1 MDRGLVRLVER
12 QDPALAA
19 LLADDRRTARHST
32 AAGDRYLVVPA
43 SSEAASRHD
52 LRDLG
57 SCAISGTA
65 WHRATSRAHRGAG
78 AHAGSQLLG
87 SSIHGNDVTLREQ
100 HEACPREGLPV
111 TAKGVGIVI
120 SGAGHEHTDLRCRP
134 EHTDVRGRPRAH
146 RPQRPATS
154 TPTSGAGH
162 EHIDFRGRPRAHG
175 DRQGPGPAAGSPR
188 GRWQPRRWRAWSAHR
203 WRGLRHGWGTVEL
216 LRVAHEREL
225 RPRGGRSPRRPLYR
239 EVGAGFLVGAV
250 GPQAQGL
257 SLGFRRAGDTLT
269 KAERSSLRASLA
281 DRFTAILRAFDPR
294 RWTGDQAPR
303 VW

>member
-1 MDRGLVRLVER
+1 
-12 QDPALAA
+12 
-19 LLADDRRTARHST
+19 
-32 AAGDRYLVVPA
+32 
-43 SSEAASRHD
+43 
-52 LRDLG
+52 
-57 SCAISGTA
+57 
-65 WHRATSRAHRGAG
+65 
-78 AHAGSQLLG
+78 
-87 SSIHGNDVTLREQ
+87 VTLREQ

-154 TPTSGAGH
+154 TPTSEAGPHEHTDLRGRPRAHRRQGPATSTPTSEAGH